1 MKYTIV
7 QSSNKLKSKW
17 FLIDATNQHLG
28 RLATCIT
35 TLLQGKNKTFY
46 TPYQEFNIFII
57 VINVDKI
64 YLTGNK
70 IRQKV
75 YFTHSGRPGGKKIE
89 KFQHLQ
95 IRISKRILEHA
106 VKGMLPK
113 NRMGRKLLKKLKI
126 YNTNQHQHLAQTP
139 QLIKI

>member
-17 FLIDATNQHLG
+17 FLIDATNQCLG
-28 RLATCIT
+28 RLATQIA

-46 TPYQEFNIFII
+46 TPYQDFNVFII
-57 VINVDKI
+57 VINVEKI

-70 IRQKV
+70 MKQKV
-75 YFTHSGRPGGKKIE
+75 YFTHSGRPGGKKVE
-89 KFQHLQ
+89 TFQHLQ
-95 IRISKRILEHA
+95 KRIPKRILEYA
-106 VKGMLPK
+106 IKGMLPK
-113 NRMGRKLLKKLKI
+113 NRMRRKLLKKLKI
-126 YNTNQHQHLAQTP
+126 YNTVQHQHLAQTP